1 MLKNFTAIIASLTIG
16 FAVLSTAAAG
26 DQSLKDR
33 LLAIDKELLEFRQT
47 TLNDPE
53 VKAATAELLAAAAK
67 QQAAVNKLRFAEDN
81 VLIRTNSKGKELV
94 EKYRALLEQY
104 KAEQKAAAAKTP
116 PKP

>member
-1 MLKNFTAIIASLTIG
+1 MLKNLSAVMAGLIIG
-16 FAVLSTAAAG
+16 FAILSTVAAG
-26 DQSLKDR
+26 ELSLKDR

-53 VKAATAELLAAAAK
+53 VKAATAEWQAAVAK

-81 VLIRTNSKGKELV
+81 VVIRTNSKGKELV

>member
-1 MLKNFTAIIASLTIG
+1 MLKNFTAIMAGLTIG
-16 FAVLSTAAAG
+16 FAVLSMVAAG
-26 DQSLKDR
+26 ELSLKDR
-33 LLAIDKELLEFRQT
+33 LLTIDKELLEFRQT

-53 VKAATAELLAAAAK
+53 VKAATAELQVAVAK
-67 QQAAVNKLRFAEDN
+67 QQAALNKLRFAEDN

-104 KAEQKAAAAKTP
+104 KAEQKAVVAKTP